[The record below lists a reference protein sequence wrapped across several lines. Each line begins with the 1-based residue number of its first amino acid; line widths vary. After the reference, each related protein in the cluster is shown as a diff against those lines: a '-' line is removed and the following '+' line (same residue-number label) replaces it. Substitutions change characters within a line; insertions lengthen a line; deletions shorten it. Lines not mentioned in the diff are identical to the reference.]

1 MSDVKTASTE
11 WEKAMLYP
19 MVLATARRTSSME
32 PMLQVLRESCCCRMS
47 ELLASFFGI
56 PNYMFPRLLTLVA
69 TCRGVVQLWHR
80 RSVSMELSWN

>member
-1 MSDVKTASTE
+1 MGKGNAISYGTGDSPANEQYRANAAEPAGKLFLQDVGVT
-11 WEKAMLYP
+11 
-19 MVLATARRTSSME
+19 
-32 PMLQVLRESCCCRMS
+32 RE
-47 ELLASFFGI
+47 FFGI